1 MKSKIALDCN
11 IGKKR
16 KAELEGL
23 GYTVVVVASDGEKDE
38 LWLHRAF
45 SEGARFVVSNDFD
58 IPRTIEREGYPMVW
72 INYPSDVPYF
82 KEWLVEY
89 IDQMI
94 RFKLKFFAKILEET
108 K

>member
-1 MKSKIALDCN
+1 MIKIALDCN

-16 KAELEGL
+16 KAELIGL
-23 GYTVVVVASDGEKDE
+23 GYDVVVVAQDAEEDE

-45 SEGARFVVSNDFD
+45 SGGARFVVSNDFD
-58 IPRTIEREGYPMVW
+58 VPRLIEKEGYPMVW
-72 INYPSDVPYF
+72 VNYPNDNAYF
-82 KEWLVEY
+82 KEWLVQY

-94 RFKLKFFAKILEET
+94 RFKLKVFKNILEEA